1 MKFLLLVIMF
11 FLIGS
16 FFIIYENNLALK
28 DEEARK
34 VFGKLYTSWFNQI
47 FENSKNLVGYV
58 VKLDWLPNNTST

>member
-1 MKFLLLVIMF
+1 MKLLFLVIMF
-11 FLIGS
+11 LLIGS
-16 FFIIYENNLALK
+16 FFIISENNLALK

-34 VFGKLYTSWFNQI
+34 EFGKLYSSWFNQI